1 MNYHVLQVFSHFFFS
16 YSVKYNVN
24 KTFSVESHTHHLH
37 VECVCGQ
44 GLLTPENCPK
54 GKDNDDV
61 VVETYF
67 VFAAIW

>member
-1 MNYHVLQVFSHFFFS
+1 MEEPLLGIFLISSGIH
-16 YSVKYNVN
+16 SV
-24 KTFSVESHTHHLH
+24 SE
-37 VECVCGQ
+37 Q

-61 VVETYF
+61 VIETYF